1 LTPPRTVIGSL
12 VRVRL
17 FGSPWTLRAIFAALL
32 LIFAVLAFYPERYR
46 AAVSLA
52 PSDPSTLGLSGTLSQ
67 LGAIN
72 SVFGNQAAI
81 EVALKVARSVYVRET
96 AAKEL
101 HLQQRMHFDD
111 EIEMYRWLDKEVK
124 IRTLR
129 GGIIQFEIYLTDG
142 ALGRD
147 IVGAY
152 ADATQAQLARI
163 SQRQTE
169 YKRDV
174 LVKLVTEASER
185 LGRARSAYDAF
196 RLSSRAP
203 IPEVSFQYVAER
215 IASLEAA
222 INAKD
227 VEIAAARQF
236 GTDEN
241 FQVRQLLTQRQSLQR
256 QLAEVQATNP
266 MENSSVGGAV
276 AASARGE
283 QLRRELSIAQLLYEN
298 YRRFLEGTSVEDM
311 TSTANVRILEP
322 PFIDTERQI
331 NYSFLA
337 AALGVLLLWAAI
349 EFYRWSP
356 PVGERLIVRESHA

>member
-1 LTPPRTVIGSL
+1 MNAPQTVIGTLARS
-12 VRVRL
+12 RRL
-17 FGSPWTLRAIFAALL
+17 GSPWTLRTIFAALL
-32 LIFAVLAFYPERYR
+32 LIFALLSFYPQRYR

-52 PSDPSTLGLSGTLSQ
+52 PSDPATLGLSGTLNQ

-101 HLQQRMHFDD
+101 HLQQRMGFSDPIAMH
-111 EIEMYRWLDKEVK
+111 RWLDRKVK
-124 IRTLR
+124 IKTLR

-142 ALGRD
+142 PLGRD

-152 ADATQAQLARI
+152 ADATQSQLARI

-174 LVKLVTEASER
+174 LVKLVTEASDR
-185 LGRARSAYDAF
+185 LTRARTAYDNF
-196 RLSSRAP
+196 RLSNRAP
-203 IPEVSFQYVAER
+203 IPEVSFQYVAQR
-215 IASLEAA
+215 IAALQAA
-222 INAKD
+222 INTKD
-227 VEIAAARQF
+227 VEIAAARQV

-241 FQVRQLLTQRQSLQR
+241 WQVRQLLVQRRSLER

-266 MENSSVGGAV
+266 LENSSVGSAV
-276 AASARGE
+276 VASGRGE

-298 YRRFLEGTSVEDM
+298 YRRFLEGTSVEDL

-337 AALGVLLLWAAI
+337 AAITVLLLWAAI
-349 EFYRWSP
+349 EFYRLTP
-356 PVGERLIVRESHA
+356 PVRDRIRVRESRA